1 MELLAACAAAQ
12 RERNAV
18 KEQQKV
24 MLDRNKALRQSM
36 LKGAVLPRQPAM
48 LTSAC

>member
-1 MELLAACAAAQ
+1 MAACAAAQ

-24 MLDRNKALRQSM
+24 MLDRNKALRQSVR
-36 LKGAVLPRQPAM
+36 KGAVLPLQPAM
-48 LTSAC
+48 LTRVC